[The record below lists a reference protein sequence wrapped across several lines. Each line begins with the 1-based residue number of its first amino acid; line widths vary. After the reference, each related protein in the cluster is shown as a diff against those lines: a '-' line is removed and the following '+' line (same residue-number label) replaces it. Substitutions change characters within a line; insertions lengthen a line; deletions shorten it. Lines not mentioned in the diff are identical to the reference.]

1 MRIGIVCPYAYDVPG
16 GVQFHVR
23 DQAEELRRRGHE
35 VSVFAPVETEYSE
48 DGFINAGKTFAIPYN
63 GSVARLAFGPRVA
76 ARTRQW
82 VTTSDFDI
90 LHVHEPATPSVSLIA
105 LQHARCPV
113 VGTFHAAIEKSLLYT
128 LGKPVVQ
135 SVKEKLSAQI
145 AVSEEARR
153 TLQRY
158 QGGDAIVIPN
168 GVDYQAFAQASASP
182 KWQQSEES
190 PVFCFLG
197 RLDEPRKGLAI
208 LVEAIPLVLAGYPQ
222 ARFLI
227 AGPGSASRARAT
239 LASFG
244 KNVEF
249 LGTLSEAE
257 KIALFSSATAYI
269 APQTGGESFG
279 IVLVEA
285 MAANCLVVASSIPA
299 FTAVLEQ
306 GRLGKIF
313 TSEDAV
319 SLAEKLLEVCENR
332 EAAARLAKRGHQG
345 AKRYDWSAVTDQVL
359 AVYERCREHKL
370 EN

>member
-1 MRIGIVCPYAYDVPG
+1 MKIGIVCPYAYDVPG

-48 DGFINAGKTFAIPYN
+48 GGFVNAGKTFAIPYN

-158 QGGDAIVIPN
+158 QSGDATVIPN
-168 GVDYQAFAQASASP
+168 GVDYQAFAQASPTP

-197 RLDEPRKGLAI
+197 RLDEPRKGLSI
-208 LVEAIPLVLAGYPQ
+208 LVEAIPLVLASYPQ

-227 AGPGSASRARAT
+227 AGPGNASRARAT
-239 LASFG
+239 LAPYGNS
-244 KNVEF
+244 VEF
-249 LGTLSEAE
+249 LGALSEEE

-299 FTAVLEQ
+299 FTAVLEE
-306 GRLGKIF
+306 GRLGEIF
-313 TSEDAV
+313 TSEDAA
-319 SLAEKLLEVCENR
+319 SLAEKLLVVCEDR

-345 AKRYDWSAVTDQVL
+345 AKRYDWSVVTDQVL
-359 AVYERCREHKL
+359 AVYERCRKQTP

>member
-1 MRIGIVCPYAYDVPG
+1 MKIGIVCPYAYDVPG

-23 DQAEELRRRGHE
+23 DQAKELRKRGHE
-35 VSVFAPVETEYSE
+35 VSVFAPVETDYSE

-113 VGTFHAAIEKSLLYT
+113 VGTFHAALEKSLLYT

-158 QGGDAIVIPN
+158 QDGDATVIPN
-168 GVDYQAFAQASASP
+168 GVDFPAFAGATPSP
-182 KWQQSEES
+182 KWQQNEKS

-197 RLDEPRKGLAI
+197 RLDEPRKGLSI
-208 LVEAIPLVLAGYPQ
+208 LVEAIPKVLEKYPA

-227 AGPGSASRARAT
+227 AGPGTASKARAA
-239 LASFG
+239 LEPFG
-244 KNVEF
+244 KSVEF
-249 LGTLSEAE
+249 LGALSEEE
-257 KIALFSSATAYI
+257 KKSLFKSATAYI

-299 FTAVLEQ
+299 FSAVLQ
-306 GRLGKIF
+306 KGRLGEIF
-313 TSEDAV
+313 TSEDAN
-319 SLAEKLLEVCENR
+319 SLAEKLLAVCENR
-332 EAAARLAKRGHQG
+332 QAASRLANCGHQG
-345 AKRYDWSAVTDQVL
+345 AQRYDWSIVTDQVL
-359 AVYERCREHKL
+359 AVYERCREDKKRP
-370 EN
+370 